1 MGKRLEKYRRLW
13 LTKPQIL
20 SIYNDYF
27 QRIVSACTSGKILEI
42 GGGIGNLA
50 SFADNVISIDIQLDA
65 ELDVIGDAHA
75 IPFKSASF
83 SNMVMLDVLHHLE
96 NPVKFFKEA
105 QRVVCSGG
113 RLVILEPA
121 ITPLSR
127 VFYRLF
133 HQEPVIM
140 DVNPFILSSQNVGRD
155 PYEANQAIPTLLFKK
170 HLNRL
175 AMEFPELKVLKTQLI
190 SLFAYPLSG
199 GFRAWSLLPT
209 KIIPALLRFED
220 KLLPALGSLMAFR
233 CLTVIERK

>member
-1 MGKRLEKYRRLW
+1 MSKRLEKYRRLW
-13 LTKPQIL
+13 SVKPQIL

-27 QRIVSACTSGKILEI
+27 NRIHSACTSGPTLEI
-42 GGGIGNLA
+42 GGGIGNFA
-50 SFADNVISIDIQLDA
+50 SFVDNVISIDIQLDA

-96 NPVKFFKEA
+96 SPVQFLKEA

-113 RLVILEPA
+113 RIVILEPA

-127 VFYRLF
+127 IFYSLF
-133 HQEPVIM
+133 HHEPVIM
-140 DVNPFILSSQNVGRD
+140 DVDLFNINSQNFNRD

-175 AMEFPELKVLKTQLI
+175 SAEFPDLKVLKTQLI

-199 GFRAWSLLPT
+199 GFRTWSLLPT
-209 KIIPALLRFED
+209 KIIPALLRLED
-220 KLLPALGSLMAFR
+220 KLLPFLGPLMAFR
-233 CLTVIERK
+233 FLTVIERK